1 MRSSPASS
9 SPTRDQRTLRLVS
22 PLAEVPQIYS
32 PRSPK
37 PEDEVYLPSAS
48 WATMEVGSSLS
59 GWRITHSSSAP
70 TTSRA
75 SRRSRLPSTTY
86 FAGSLNG
93 AWPEPWTWRYRMRYA
108 LLIAG
113 GLMILM
119 GCIWL
124 LQGIG
129 ILPGSFMT
137 GQMFWAVVGAAFLA
151 VGGLVILAGFR
162 LNGRR

>member
-1 MRSSPASS
+1 
-9 SPTRDQRTLRLVS
+9 
-22 PLAEVPQIYS
+22 
-32 PRSPK
+32 
-37 PEDEVYLPSAS
+37 
-48 WATMEVGSSLS
+48 
-59 GWRITHSSSAP
+59 
-70 TTSRA
+70 
-75 SRRSRLPSTTY
+75 
-86 FAGSLNG
+86 
-93 AWPEPWTWRYRMRYA
+93 MRYA

>member
-1 MRSSPASS
+1 
-9 SPTRDQRTLRLVS
+9 
-22 PLAEVPQIYS
+22 
-32 PRSPK
+32 
-37 PEDEVYLPSAS
+37 
-48 WATMEVGSSLS
+48 
-59 GWRITHSSSAP
+59 
-70 TTSRA
+70 
-75 SRRSRLPSTTY
+75 
-86 FAGSLNG
+86 
-93 AWPEPWTWRYRMRYA
+93 MRYA

-119 GCIWL
+119 GGVWL

-137 GQMFWAVVGAAFLA
+137 GQMFWAVMGAAFLA